1 MQRITKNSI
10 YPYTIIFRK
19 GWDKMINEE
28 IKTLLTLGIEANKD
42 ANKSLNSLY
51 DEIATLDIN
60 NDLEMLRFKYK
71 KSNCNATSAYN
82 NGIKRL
88 LNKKINEEI
97 KAIKE
102 SK

>member
-1 MQRITKNSI
+1 
-10 YPYTIIFRK
+10 
-19 GWDKMINEE
+19 MINED

-42 ANKSLNSLY
+42 ATKSLNSLY

-60 NDLEMLRFKYK
+60 NDLEMIKYK
-71 KSNCNATSAYN
+71 FKKATCNASSTYN

-88 LNKKINEEI
+88 LNKKINEQI

-102 SK
+102 DK

>member
-1 MQRITKNSI
+1 
-10 YPYTIIFRK
+10 
-19 GWDKMINEE
+19 MINEE

-42 ANKSLNSLY
+42 ANKALNNLY

-60 NDLEMLRFKYK
+60 NDLEMIKFKFK
-71 KSNCNATSAYN
+71 KSTCNATSTYN

-88 LNKKINEEI
+88 VNKKINEEI

-102 SK
+102 NN

>member
-1 MQRITKNSI
+1 
-10 YPYTIIFRK
+10 
-19 GWDKMINEE
+19 MINNE
-28 IKTLLTLGIEANKD
+28 IKTLLELGIEANKD
-42 ANKSLNSLY
+42 ATKALNSLY

-60 NDLEMLRFKYK
+60 NDLEMLRFKFK
-71 KSNCNATSAYN
+71 KSTCNASSSYN

-88 LNKKINEEI
+88 VNKKINDEI

>member
-1 MQRITKNSI
+1 
-10 YPYTIIFRK
+10 
-19 GWDKMINEE
+19 MINEE

-51 DEIATLDIN
+51 DEIATLNIN
-60 NDLEMLRFKYK
+60 NDLEMLRFKFK
-71 KSNCNATSAYN
+71 KSTCNATSSYN

-88 LNKKINEEI
+88 VNKKINEEI

>member
-1 MQRITKNSI
+1 
-10 YPYTIIFRK
+10 
-19 GWDKMINEE
+19 MINED
-28 IKTLLTLGIEANKD
+28 IKTLLELGIESNKE
-42 ANKSLNSLY
+42 ATKALNNLY

-60 NDLEMLRFKYK
+60 NDLEMLRFKFK
-71 KSNCNATSAYN
+71 KSTCNASSAYN

-88 LNKKINEEI
+88 VNKKINDEI